1 MFIAAIR
8 LNTQARFIDKKDA
21 AEEDTGEIG
30 ETSIKEESVVNEKTA
45 VIKAATTDAVNI
57 FAHKLEA

>member
-1 MFIAAIR
+1 M
-8 LNTQARFIDKKDA
+8 NTQARFIDKKEA